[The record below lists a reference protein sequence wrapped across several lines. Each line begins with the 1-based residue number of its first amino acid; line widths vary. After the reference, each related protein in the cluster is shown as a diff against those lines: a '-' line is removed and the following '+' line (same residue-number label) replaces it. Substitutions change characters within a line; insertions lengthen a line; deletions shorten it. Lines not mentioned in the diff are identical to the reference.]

1 MVEKNNF
8 LIHVF
13 LLLLCLVAHGI
24 EVATTL
30 EHIKSVMPG
39 RKGMGTEDVMIPRQS
54 ANWEEHHEFDENKIA
69 GPSAKGDVHKGF
81 DEKGD
86 GDAEL

>member
-24 EVATTL
+24 EVATTF
-30 EHIKSVMPG
+30 EQIKSVMPG
-39 RKGMGTEDVMIPRQS
+39 RKGMGTEDVMIHGHN
-54 ANWEEHHEFDENKIA
+54 ANREEHHEFDENKI
-69 GPSAKGDVHKGF
+69 GGQSAKGDGHKGF

>member
-13 LLLLCLVAHGI
+13 LLLLCLVAHGM
-24 EVATTL
+24 EVVTTL

-39 RKGMGTEDVMIPRQS
+39 RKGMGTEDVMIAGQS
-54 ANWEEHHEFDENKIA
+54 ANGEEHVESDENNIA
-69 GPSAKGDVHKGF
+69 EPSAKGDGDKGF
-81 DEKGD
+81 DEKVD